1 MSCAAAKSGMHTTAA
16 AAAAGKAAEEV
27 CITCILFS
35 EALAGVGCTQRELH
49 CCLYNAG
56 AKI

>member
-1 MSCAAAKSGMHTTAA
+1 MHTTAA
-16 AAAAGKAAEEV
+16 AAAAAAAGKAAVEAAEEV

-35 EALAGVGCTQRELH
+35 EAPAGVGCAQRELH

-56 AKI
+56 AKV